1 MGKLEPVQRTTEE
14 KWESAQGGSN
24 RGIVSETWGQQGTA
38 QGCFIAGRFLL
49 PNNYSPAQPLALDC
63 RRDRGRLV
71 AFISHQDR

>member
-1 MGKLEPVQRTTEE
+1 VGKLEPVQRTMEE
-14 KWESAQGGSN
+14 KLEIMHGGSN

-49 PNNYSPAQPLALDC
+49 PNNYSPAQPLTLDC
-63 RRDRGRLV
+63 RRDLGRLV